1 MSHLEDKLG
10 MQLAAAGFN
19 AFKRQF
25 RAIPGRQF
33 RWDFAWPDDK
43 LLVEVQGGT
52 FARGKMGHSTG
63 MGINR
68 DCEKQNLAALAG
80 YRVMAFDFKHIHD
93 GRALAWIQEFF
104 RRRA

>member
-43 LLVEVQGGT
+43 LLVEVHGGT
-52 FARGKMGHSTG
+52 FGRGRQAHSTG
-63 MGINR
+63 IGISR
-68 DCEKQNLAALAG
+68 DLEKLNLATLAG
-80 YRVMAFDFKHIHD
+80 YRVMAFDVKHVND

-104 RRRA
+104 RKRP

>member
-1 MSHLEDKLG
+1 MSALEDKLG

-19 AFKRQF
+19 AFKREF
-25 RAIPGRQF
+25 CAIPGRRF

-43 LLVEVQGGT
+43 LLVEVHGGT
-52 FARGKMGHSTG
+52 FSRGKMGHNSG

-68 DCEKQNLAALAG
+68 DCEKQNLAVLEG
-80 YRVMAFDFKHIHD
+80 WRVMAVDFKHVND